1 MAGKTEENM
10 SGEKGKKM
18 SCLAKVK
25 AAFRLTEEGATPPN
39 WKVIAIMI
47 FSLVSQFIS
56 KEEKFF

>member
-47 FSLVSQFIS
+47 FSLVSQLKNF
-56 KEEKFF
+56 